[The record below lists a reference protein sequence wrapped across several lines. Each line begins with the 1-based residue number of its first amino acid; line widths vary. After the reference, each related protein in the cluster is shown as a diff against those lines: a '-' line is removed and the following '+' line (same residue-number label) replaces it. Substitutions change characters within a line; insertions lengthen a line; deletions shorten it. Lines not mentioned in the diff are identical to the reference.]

1 MSTEKKSVSTE
12 QKVENTISEDSE
24 KNTASTKK
32 NAVITEDA
40 AATKPLEDEKNKVV
54 VPKKQ
59 FPQRIGTIKI
69 LNKNVLASFN
79 SSN

>member
-1 MSTEKKSVSTE
+1 MSTEKKSTE
-12 QKVENTISEDSE
+12 QKVENTITEDSE
-24 KNTASTKK
+24 KNTAITEK

-54 VPKKQ
+54 VPKKK

-69 LNKNVLASFN
+69 FKNNVHASFN
-79 SSN
+79 SFN